1 MRKHY
6 LVTGGILLALIL
18 AFTVYCFNI
27 PVSKVEY
34 VRNPDSYMAK
44 IEKMTGTDLHVMEL
58 NEGDVLSVCFET
70 YKGELYLKIT
80 GPDGQSFYEGNG
92 KGVSDFKLNV
102 KIDGS
107 YSISLVAKR
116 AKGYIDI
123 HSCLKMDLFGSIFK
137 HVFFNTCGKQK
148 QDKIIIYGN
157 GQRL

>member
-1 MRKHY
+1 MKKHY

-27 PVSKVEY
+27 PVSKGEY

-44 IEKMTGTDLHVMEL
+44 IEKMTGTDLHVLEL

-92 KGVSDFKLNV
+92 KGINDFKVHVN
-102 KIDGS
+102 ISGS
-107 YSISLVAKR
+107 YSISVAAKR

-123 HSCLKMDLFGSIFK
+123 HSCLK
-137 HVFFNTCGKQK
+137 
-148 QDKIIIYGN
+148 N
-157 GQRL
+157 GPLWIHF